1 MAATRFISTLTTSID
16 SLTGT
21 AGNDTFNAPVSDGGT
36 PTQTLGGL
44 DSIDGGAG
52 TDTLKV
58 DFGTATAK
66 LPATVTIKN
75 IEVISASTSGNG
87 VVDMDVTGIAGV
99 QQLDIANAGSGISTV
114 KGAQVVNVTGGG
126 AASVT
131 GTGLTNVTLTKV
143 SVNSTDNG
151 GKPTSSI
158 AINNTVASGANTG
171 TTLTSVTLDNIKDS
185 AGNPVANNVLAALN
199 GDGIAEVTVKNQ
211 SVNLAATITNAV
223 STSLKVN
230 VDNAGYDAA
239 GTAVTGVVVN
249 AGAKAEAI
257 TVNATGSKS
266 NVTVNAAAAK
276 TLTLTGSADLKLAG
290 ISGAALTSII
300 GTAATGGLDLGTLN
314 AGTATVKTGSGGDKF
329 EIKATKVTADS
340 GAGNDTVT
348 IGSAIAAGSTIN
360 LGAGNDVL
368 QIGTGGSV
376 AANTTTATTTI
387 DAGEGIDSL
396 AAGLVNATNAKQFV
410 NFERIDATAG
420 NVTLDVDLMTG
431 STIGGVTLNGGSGTN
446 TIQNLAVGAGLTVA
460 GANAGSLVI
469 GVKGAATNTA
479 DTFDIT
485 FAGKAGASATAASPD
500 AVSATKIGL
509 QGVEAVNVAS
519 GGTGFVANTLSLTQN
534 TELKTVTIT
543 GDKALSLSLAGETGS
558 DVTFGGTTTGKGV
571 SSIDG
576 SAATGKLTVDL
587 SNVVT
592 AATAGVDVILNIASS
607 GLTIKGGSA
616 DDTIK
621 VGAFGSTLTGNGGK
635 DMFDVQKAVVLTGAT
650 TAATAVKTTI
660 TDFAAGDTIDL
671 TSNTGVSTTLNKVT
685 LTASVQNLDQALDL
699 VGATQK
705 AASWFNY
712 GSDTYVVYNADATS
726 GLDAGDNLVKMI
738 GTIDLSNATI
748 SDTGVLALA

>member
-1 MAATRFISTLTTSID
+1 VT
-16 SLTGT
+16 
-21 AGNDTFNAPVSDGGT
+21 DGGT

-44 DSIDGGAG
+44 DSVDGGAG

-58 DFGTATAK
+58 DFGAAAAK
-66 LPATVTIKN
+66 LPATATIKN
-75 IEVISASTSGNG
+75 IEVISASTSGNSG
-87 VVDMDVTGIAGV
+87 VDMDVTGIAGV
-99 QQLDIANAGSGISTV
+99 QQLDIANAGTGASSV

-126 AASVT
+126 AATVT
-131 GTGLTNVTLTKV
+131 GTGLTSVTLTKV
-143 SVNSTDNG
+143 SVDSTG
-151 GKPTSSI
+151 FVAGTTAPTSAI

-171 TTLTSVTLDNIKDS
+171 TTLTAVTLDNIKDS
-185 AGNPVANNVLAALN
+185 AATAVADGVLAALN

-211 SVNLAATITNAV
+211 SVNLAATVTNAV
-223 STSLKVN
+223 STALKVN
-230 VDNAGYDAA
+230 VDNAGYNAA
-239 GTAVTGVVVN
+239 GTAVAGVVVN

-290 ISGAALTSII
+290 VSGAALTSID

-314 AGTATVKTGSGGDKF
+314 AGTATVKTGSGADKF
-329 EIKATKVTADS
+329 EIKATKVTVDA
-340 GAGNDTVT
+340 GAGNDIVT
-348 IGSAIAAGSTIN
+348 IGAAIAAGSTIK
-360 LGAGNDVL
+360 LGAGDDVL

-387 DAGEGIDSL
+387 DAGDGIDSL

-420 NVTLDVDLMTG
+420 SVTLDVDLMTG

-460 GANAGSLVI
+460 GANSGSLVI
-469 GVKGAATNTA
+469 GVKDAATNTA
-479 DTFDIT
+479 DTFGIT
-485 FAGKAGASATAASPD
+485 FAGKAGSSATAASPD

-509 QGVEAVNVAS
+509 QGVEAVTVAS
-519 GGTGFVANTLSLTQN
+519 GGTGFVANSLSLAGN

-543 GDKALSLSLAGETGS
+543 GDKALSLTLPTATGA

-571 SSIDG
+571 SLIDG

-592 AATAGVDVILNIASS
+592 AATAGDDVILNIASG

-621 VGAFGSTLTGNGGK
+621 VGAFSSTVTGGTGK
-635 DMFDVQKAVVLTGAT
+635 DAFFVEKAVVLTGAT
-650 TAATAVKTTI
+650 AAASAVKTTI

-671 TSNTGVSTTLNKVT
+671 SAATDVVTTLAKVT
-685 LTASVQNLDQALDL
+685 LDATVQNLDQALDL
-699 VGATQK
+699 VGATTK
-705 AASWFNY
+705 IVSWFNY
-712 GSDTYVVYNADATS
+712 GSDTYVVYNADTTS
-726 GLDAGDNLVKMI
+726 GLDAGDVLVKLT

-748 SDTGVLALA
+748 SATGVLALANPPRRQAPALG

>member
-1 MAATRFISTLTTSID
+1 M
-16 SLTGT
+16 
-21 AGNDTFNAPVSDGGT
+21 SDGGT

-44 DSIDGGAG
+44 DSVDGGAG

-58 DFGTATAK
+58 DFGTAAAK
-66 LPATVTIKN
+66 LPATATIKN
-75 IEVISASTSGNG
+75 IEVISASTSGNSG
-87 VVDMDVTGIAGV
+87 VDMDVTGIAGV
-99 QQLDIANAGSGISTV
+99 QQLDIANAGTGASSV

-126 AASVT
+126 AATVT

-143 SVNSTDNG
+143 SVDSTG
-151 GKPTSSI
+151 AAAPTTSI

-185 AGNPVANNVLAALN
+185 AGVPVANQVLAALN

-223 STSLKVN
+223 STALKVN
-230 VDNAGYDAA
+230 VDNAGYNAA

-276 TLTLTGSADLKLAG
+276 TLSLTGSADLKLAG
-290 ISGAALTSII
+290 VSGAALTSID

-314 AGTATVKTGSGGDKF
+314 SGTAKVTTGSGADKF
-329 EIKATKVTADS
+329 QISATKVTVDA

-348 IGSAIAAGSTIN
+348 LGSTIAVGSSIK
-360 LGAGNDVL
+360 LGAGDDVL
-368 QIGTGGSV
+368 LSSSGALAAKDATGTAVIDGGDGIDTV
-376 AANTTTATTTI
+376 AA
-387 DAGEGIDSL
+387 SL
-396 AAGLVNATNAKQFV
+396 INATNATQFV

-420 NVTLDVDLMTG
+420 SVTLDVDLMTG

-460 GANAGSLVI
+460 GVATSSTSLQNTGSLTI

-479 DTFDIT
+479 DTFAIT
-485 FAGKAGASATAASPD
+485 FAGTATSSATAASPD
-500 AVSATKIGL
+500 SVSATKVGL
-509 QGVEAVNVAS
+509 QGVEAVTVAS
-519 GGTGFVANTLSLTQN
+519 GGTGFVANSLSLAGN

-543 GDKALSLSLAGETGS
+543 GDKALSLTLPTATGA

-571 SSIDG
+571 SLIDG
-576 SAATGKLTVDL
+576 SAATGKLTVNL

-592 AATAGVDVILNIASS
+592 ADTGAATDDVILNIASG

-616 DDTIK
+616 DDSIS
-621 VGAFGSTLTGNGGK
+621 VGAFSSTLTGNGGK
-635 DMFDVQKAVVLTGAT
+635 DSFVA
-650 TAATAVKTTI
+650 TAAVAGGTTVATAKMTTI
-660 TDFAAGDTIDL
+660 TDFTAGDTITGLTAAGDIAKITL
-671 TSNTGVSTTLNKVT
+671 TST
-685 LTASVQNLDQALDL
+685 VQNLDQAFALLGDNTSTND
-699 VGATQK
+699 VQ
-705 AASWFNY
+705 WFNY
-712 GSDTYVVYNADATS
+712 GADTYGGVQRCIRWPDGWRRGGQIDRYHRPEQCHDCRWCCKL
-726 GLDAGDNLVKMI
+726 GL
-738 GTIDLSNATI
+738 I
-748 SDTGVLALA
+748 SEKASAFGRCLR